1 MRTERKT
8 RTRLAL
14 LSGINTF
21 AQLRKINECA
31 NELLDQAMG
40 WNRGDD
46 VELQLLEGQVRKVRV
61 GKGKDA
67 HWITEYKFKDPRR
80 EIGLRAMQETR
91 ERLKLQMEMYKTLYD
106 FQANAEFQQELI
118 DLLGEIDPNVRDEF
132 VCRFERNSFLVRP
145 AVGGPKLRSVEV
157 FRL

>member
-8 RTRLAL
+8 RTKLAIKRADMAL
-14 LSGINTF
+14 QGAIDTF
-21 AQLRKINECA
+21 AQLRKINKCA

-67 HWITEYKFKDPRR
+67 QWITEYKFKDPREIAILCKR
-80 EIGLRAMQETR
+80 EIR
-91 ERLKLQMEMYKTLYD
+91 EQLKFQMEMYKTLFD
-106 FQANAEFQQELI
+106 LQANR
-118 DLLGEIDPNVRDEF
+118 EI
-132 VCRFERNSFLVRP
+132 SSG
-145 AVGGPKLRSVEV
+145 A
-157 FRL
+157 